1 MRNGDGKPA
10 VLIVE
15 NDPQLHSEINALLEF
30 HGYRPVPVTT
40 GMEALA
46 RLGEENLDA
55 VVVDPDL
62 PDMSGLA
69 LANLIRTQY
78 GDDVSI
84 LVVSPRLHEYAWDE
98 LTTAGADDFV
108 DVARHPQRLVDCLE
122 TLLANG

>member
-1 MRNGDGKPA
+1 
-10 VLIVE
+10 VE

-46 RLGEENLDA
+46 RLSEENLDA

-122 TLLANG
+122 TLLANS